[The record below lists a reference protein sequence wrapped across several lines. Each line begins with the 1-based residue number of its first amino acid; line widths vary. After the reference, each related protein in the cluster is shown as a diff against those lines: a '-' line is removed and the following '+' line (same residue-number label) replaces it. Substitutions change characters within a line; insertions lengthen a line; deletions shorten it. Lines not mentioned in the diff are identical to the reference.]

1 MAKSDK
7 TAYAMLDASNDHAAN
22 LEEGLRWLIAQG
34 GGTVYAPQKSV
45 IRNVFEV
52 HTDGE
57 FKRLE
62 RDCALKGIAL
72 CWPRKSRHVS
82 GHVLALYC
90 DTRLLA
96 DLERYSDIDALLYL
110 PLTEAER
117 DWFKASYLCDGEVKT
132 VLPDDIERILS
143 FIADMSAGYDSGLN
157 YREER
162 RLKCDLMV
170 NWEYWREIDPT
181 MVRARCI
188 ELGMKAGDA
197 DTIAGFVRSRREGK
211 RFNPPRGTEPFRH

>member
-1 MAKSDK
+1 MTTSGE
-7 TAYAMLDASNDHAAN
+7 TAYAMLDISDNRAAD
-22 LEEGLRWLIAQG
+22 LEQGLRWLIAQG

-57 FKRLE
+57 FRRLE
-62 RDCALKGIAL
+62 KDCALKGIAL

-90 DTRLLA
+90 DTSLLA
-96 DLERYSDIDALLYL
+96 DLERYGDIDTLLYL
-110 PLTEAER
+110 PWTEGER
-117 DWFKASYLCDGEVKT
+117 DWFKASYLCDDEAKT
-132 VLPDDIERILS
+132 VLPDDIERTLS

-197 DTIAGFVRSRREGK
+197 DTIVGLVRSRHEGK
-211 RFNPPRGTEPFRH
+211 RFNPLRGTEPFRH